1 MPLRFAASIFFLN
14 FILFSSCHHQIREAP
29 SLSEPDSE
37 SARINKFFEKSF
49 EAELKSSPQLQTEIG
64 IKTDYNKLDDYS
76 EEFQKLENERAK
88 GILQELHS
96 FKFDALNIEE
106 QTSYRLFENEI
117 KQKLSAYE
125 WRFHYHPFNQMFGY
139 QSSFPAFLINKH
151 TIENENEA
159 HAYISR
165 VAAFS
170 VQMDQVLEG
179 MVVRDR
185 KGIIPPKFVYA
196 KVERDTRNLLKGFP
210 LTNDPRFM
218 HPLYEDFTS
227 KISKVKDLST
237 RTKEQLSVDLG
248 LALKKKLAPSYR
260 KFLAYWAKL
269 DLKAKFN
276 NGAWALPQGEAYYKS
291 QLKIH
296 TTTDLSAK
304 EIHLLGLSEVDRIQ
318 SEMRQIASQLHFK
331 GNLKDFFG
339 YLKTNP
345 IFYYPNTDGGRR
357 QYISEVESLI
367 RGMNEDLARILTL
380 RPNANLIVK
389 SVEPFRE
396 KSAGL
401 AFYESPSEDGKR
413 PGIYYLNT
421 NNMKALPKWAMAA
434 LAHHEG
440 LPGHHLQIAIATQ
453 MKGLPRFRRYTF
465 STAFIEGW
473 GLYAEYIPKELGS
486 YGDLYSDFGRLSMEL
501 WRACRLVVDTG
512 IHFQKWTREQSIKYL
527 TDQTPID
534 EREALVEVERYFI
547 SPGQA
552 TAYKIGMIKILDL
565 RERAKLKLKDKFELP
580 LFHDE
585 VLRHGSLPLNILEE
599 KIMSWIESRSRS

>member
-1 MPLRFAASIFFLN
+1 MRLWFAASIFFLI
-14 FILFSSCHHQIREAP
+14 FISFSSCHHQIREAP
-29 SLSEPDSE
+29 ALSDVDSE
-37 SARINKFFEKSF
+37 SARINRFFEKSF
-49 EAELKSSPQLQTEIG
+49 ETDLKNSPQLQTELG
-64 IKTDYNKLDDYS
+64 IKTDYSRLDDYS
-76 EEFQKLENERAK
+76 EEFQKLENERAEK
-88 GILQELHS
+88 NLQELHS
-96 FKFDALNIEE
+96 FKFNSLSIEE
-106 QTSYRLFENEI
+106 QTSYRLFENET
-117 KQKLSAYE
+117 KQKLSEYE

-151 TIENENEA
+151 TIENKNEA
-159 HAYISR
+159 LAYISR

-170 VQMDQVLEG
+170 IQMDQVLEG
-179 MVVRDR
+179 MAVRER
-185 KGIIPPKFVYA
+185 KEIIPPRFVFE
-196 KVERDTRNLLKGFP
+196 KVKRDTENLLSGFP
-210 LTNDPRFM
+210 LTNDTRIM
-218 HPLYEDFTS
+218 HPIYEDFTS
-227 KISKVKDLST
+227 KISKVKDLS
-237 RTKEQLSVDLG
+237 RLTKKQLSADLG
-248 LALKKKLAPSYR
+248 LALQKRMAPSYR
-260 KFLAYWAKL
+260 KFLSYWAKL
-269 DLKAKFN
+269 YLKAKFN

-291 QLKIH
+291 QLIKH

-304 EIHLLGLSEVDRIQ
+304 EIHLLGLSEVNRIQ
-318 SEMRQIASQLHFK
+318 SEMGEIARQLHFQ
-331 GNLKDFFG
+331 GSLKDFFS
-339 YLKTNP
+339 YLKTSP
-345 IFYYPNTDGGRR
+345 LFYYPNTDGGRKE
-357 QYISEVESLI
+357 YISEVENLM
-367 RGMNEDLARILTL
+367 RGMNENLARLLTI

-389 SVEPFRE
+389 PVEPFRE

-421 NNMKALPKWAMAA
+421 YNMKALPKWAMAA

-453 MKGLPRFRRYTF
+453 LKGLPRFRRYTS

-473 GLYAEYIPKELGS
+473 GLYAEYISKELGS
-486 YGDLYSDFGRLSMEL
+486 YGDLYSDFGRLYMEL

-599 KIMSWIESRSRS
+599 KIMSWVELRSRS

>member
-1 MPLRFAASIFFLN
+1 MRLWFAASIFFLM
-14 FILFSSCHHQIREAP
+14 FISLSSCHHQIREVP
-29 SLSEPDSE
+29 PLSDADNE
-37 SARINKFFEKSF
+37 SARINRFFEKSF
-49 EAELKSSPQLQTEIG
+49 ETELKNSPQLQTELG
-64 IKTDYNKLDDYS
+64 IKTDYNRLDDYS

-88 GILQELHS
+88 NNLQELHS
-96 FKFDALNIEE
+96 FKFDSLGIEE

-117 KQKLSAYE
+117 KQKLSEYE

-139 QSSFPAFLINKH
+139 QSIFPAFLINKH

-159 HAYISR
+159 LAYISR

-170 VQMDQVLEG
+170 IQMDQVLEG
-179 MVVRDR
+179 MAIRER
-185 KGIIPPKFVYA
+185 KGIIPPRFVFT
-196 KVERDTRNLLKGFP
+196 KVKRDTENLLRGFP
-210 LTNDPRFM
+210 LTNNTRIM
-218 HPLYEDFTS
+218 HPIYEDFTS
-227 KISKVKDLST
+227 KISKVKDLSKL
-237 RTKEQLSVDLG
+237 RKKNLSADLG
-248 LALKKKLAPSYR
+248 LVLQKSMAPSYR
-260 KFLAYWAKL
+260 KFLAYWEKL
-269 DLKAKFN
+269 YLKAKFN
-276 NGAWALPQGEAYYKS
+276 NGAWALPQGDAYYKS
-291 QLKIH
+291 QLIKH

-304 EIHLLGLSEVDRIQ
+304 EIHLLGLSEVNRIQ
-318 SEMRQIASQLHFK
+318 SEMREIARQLKFK
-331 GNLKDFFG
+331 GDLKDFFS

-345 IFYYPNTDGGRR
+345 LFYYPNTDSGRK
-357 QYISEVESLI
+357 QYLSEVEYLIKGMHVSLP
-367 RGMNEDLARILTL
+367 RLLTL
-380 RPNANLIVK
+380 QPHANLIVK
-389 SVEPFRE
+389 PVEPFRE

-413 PGIYYLNT
+413 PGIYYVNT
-421 NNMKALPKWAMAA
+421 SNMKALPKWEMAS

-453 MKGLPRFRRYTF
+453 LKGLPRFRRYTS

-486 YGDLYSDFGRLSMEL
+486 YGDLYSDFGRLYMEL

-599 KIMSWIESRSRS
+599 KIMSWVELRSRT

>member
-1 MPLRFAASIFFLN
+1 MRLWFAASIFFLI
-14 FILFSSCHHQIREAP
+14 FISFSSCQHQIREAP
-29 SLSEPDSE
+29 TLSDADNE
-37 SARINKFFEKSF
+37 SARINRFFEKSF
-49 EAELKSSPQLQTEIG
+49 ETDLKNSPQLQTELG
-64 IKTDYNKLDDYS
+64 IKTDYNRLDDYS

-88 GILQELHS
+88 KNLQELHS
-96 FKFDALNIEE
+96 FKFNSLSIEE
-106 QTSYRLFENEI
+106 QTSYRLFENET
-117 KQKLSAYE
+117 KQKLSEYE

-151 TIENENEA
+151 TIENKNEA
-159 HAYISR
+159 LAYISR

-170 VQMDQVLEG
+170 IQMDQVLEG
-179 MVVRDR
+179 MAVRER
-185 KGIIPPKFVYA
+185 KEIIPPRFVFE
-196 KVERDTRNLLKGFP
+196 KVKRDTENLLSGFP
-210 LTNDPRFM
+210 LTNDTRIM
-218 HPLYEDFTS
+218 HPIYEDFTS
-227 KISKVKDLST
+227 KISKVKDLS
-237 RTKEQLSVDLG
+237 RLTKKQLSADLG
-248 LALKKKLAPSYR
+248 LALQKSMAPSYR
-260 KFLAYWAKL
+260 KFLSYWAKL
-269 DLKAKFN
+269 YLKAKFN
-276 NGAWALPQGEAYYKS
+276 NGAWALPQGEVYYKS
-291 QLKIH
+291 QLIKH

-304 EIHLLGLSEVDRIQ
+304 EIHQLGLSEVNRIQ
-318 SEMRQIASQLHFK
+318 SEMGEIARQLHFQ
-331 GNLKDFFG
+331 GSLKDFFS
-339 YLKTNP
+339 YLKTSP
-345 IFYYPNTDGGRR
+345 LFYYPNTDGGRKE
-357 QYISEVESLI
+357 YISEVENLM
-367 RGMNEDLARILTL
+367 RGMNENLARLLTI

-389 SVEPFRE
+389 PVEPFRE

-421 NNMKALPKWAMAA
+421 YNMKALPKWAMAA

-453 MKGLPRFRRYTF
+453 LKGLPRFRRYTS

-486 YGDLYSDFGRLSMEL
+486 YGDLYSDFGRLYMEL

-552 TAYKIGMIKILDL
+552 TAYKIGMMKILDL

-599 KIMSWIESRSRS
+599 KIMSWVELRSRS

>member
-1 MPLRFAASIFFLN
+1 MRLWFAPS
-14 FILFSSCHHQIREAP
+14 ILFLMFISLSSCHHQIREVP
-29 SLSEPDSE
+29 TLSDADNE
-37 SARINKFFEKSF
+37 SARINRFFEKSF
-49 EAELKSSPQLQTEIG
+49 ETDLKNSPQLQTELG
-64 IKTDYNKLDDYS
+64 IKTDYDRLDDYS
-76 EEFQKLENERAK
+76 EEFQKIENERARK
-88 GILQELHS
+88 NLQELHS
-96 FKFDALNIEE
+96 FKFDSLSIEE
-106 QTSYRLFENEI
+106 QTSYRLFENET
-117 KQKLSAYE
+117 KQKLSEYE

-151 TIENENEA
+151 TIDNENEA
-159 HAYISR
+159 LAYISR

-170 VQMDQVLEG
+170 IQMDQVLQG
-179 MVVRDR
+179 MADR
-185 KGIIPPKFVYA
+185 ERRGIIPPRFVFE
-196 KVERDTRNLLKGFP
+196 KVKRDTKNLLRGLP
-210 LTNDPRFM
+210 LTNDTRIM
-218 HPLYEDFTS
+218 HPIYEDFTS
-227 KISKVKDLST
+227 KISKVKYLS
-237 RTKEQLSVDLG
+237 RLTKMKLSADLG
-248 LALKKKLAPSYR
+248 LALQKSMAPSYR
-260 KFLAYWAKL
+260 KFLGYWAKL
-269 DLKAKFN
+269 YLKAKFN

-291 QLKIH
+291 QLIKH
-296 TTTDLSAK
+296 TTTDLTAK
-304 EIHLLGLSEVDRIQ
+304 EIHLLGLSEVNRIQ
-318 SEMRQIASQLHFK
+318 SEMGEIARQLHFQ
-331 GNLKDFFG
+331 GSLKDFFS
-339 YLKTNP
+339 YLKTSP
-345 IFYYPNTDGGRR
+345 HFYYPNTDGGRKE
-357 QYISEVESLI
+357 YISEVENLM
-367 RGMNEDLARILTL
+367 RGMNENLARLLTI

-421 NNMKALPKWAMAA
+421 YNMKALPKWAMAA

-453 MKGLPRFRRYTF
+453 LKGLPRFRRYTS

-486 YGDLYSDFGRLSMEL
+486 YGDLYSDFGRLYIEL
-501 WRACRLVVDTG
+501 CRACRLVVDTG

-599 KIMSWIESRSRS
+599 KIMSWIELRSRS

>member
-1 MPLRFAASIFFLN
+1 MRLWFAASIFFLI
-14 FILFSSCHHQIREAP
+14 FISFSSCHHQIREAP
-29 SLSEPDSE
+29 SLSDADNE
-37 SARINKFFEKSF
+37 SARINNFFEKAF
-49 EAELKSSPQLQTEIG
+49 ETELKNSPQLQTELG
-64 IKTDYNKLDDYS
+64 IKTDYNRLDDYS

-88 GILQELHS
+88 KNLQELHS
-96 FKFDALNIEE
+96 FKFDSLNIEE

-117 KQKLSAYE
+117 KQKLSDYE

-159 HAYISR
+159 LAYISR

-170 VQMDQVLEG
+170 IQMDQVLEG
-179 MVVRDR
+179 MAVREH
-185 KGIIPPKFVYA
+185 KGIIPPRFVFA
-196 KVERDTRNLLKGFP
+196 KVERDTENLLRGFP
-210 LTNDPRFM
+210 LTNDTRIM
-218 HPLYEDFTS
+218 HPIYEDFTS
-227 KISKVKDLST
+227 KISKVKGLSNL
-237 RTKEQLSVDLG
+237 TKEQLSADLG
-248 LALKKKLAPSYR
+248 LALQKSMAPSYE

-276 NGAWALPQGEAYYKS
+276 NGVWALPQGEAYYKS
-291 QLKIH
+291 QLIRH

-304 EIHLLGLSEVDRIQ
+304 EIHLLGLSEVNRIQ
-318 SEMRQIASQLHFK
+318 SEMREIARQLHFK
-331 GNLKDFFG
+331 GSLNDFFS
-339 YLKTNP
+339 YLKTSP
-345 IFYYPNTDGGRR
+345 LFYYPNTDGGRK
-357 QYISEVESLI
+357 QYISEVENLI
-367 RGMNEDLARILTL
+367 RGMNENLARLLTI
-380 RPNANLIVK
+380 RPNANLVVK

-421 NNMKALPKWAMAA
+421 YNMKALPKWSMAA

-453 MKGLPRFRRYTF
+453 LKGLPRFRRYTS

-486 YGDLYSDFGRLSMEL
+486 YGDAYSNFGRLSMEL

-512 IHFQKWTREQSIKYL
+512 IHFQKWTRKQAIKYL

-599 KIMSWIESRSRS
+599 KIMSWIELRSRS